1 MKKIQISKILFFV
14 LIAVLPVNLG
24 KHFEFSGAY
33 VYGNLVDYLVPA
45 LYPQDILAL
54 VLLLAI
60 IFEKKKIVLQ
70 GPVRKLGVFLGLLF
84 LSSIFASRVLPSL
97 WFSFRIFLY
106 SMTAVY
112 VYFWVDLEK
121 DAALLRKILTIQFLF
136 ISTLAILQFFM
147 R

>member
-97 WFSFRIFLY
+97 
-106 SMTAVY
+106 
-112 VYFWVDLEK
+112 
-121 DAALLRKILTIQFLF
+121 
-136 ISTLAILQFFM
+136 
-147 R
+147 